1 LKFTFTFLSLAFL
14 HFSLQAQF
22 NLSGTITNSAKET
35 IPSSILMLNL
45 LSSGQNSE
53 SKTDERG
60 NYSFKN
66 VKSGEYELL
75 VYATGYENLAYRLN
89 LTKDTTINIVL
100 NDLSN
105 DLAGVT
111 ITAAKATIANNS
123 EKMVYDVSTSITA
136 SGGDALNALSKVPGV
151 KINDGQVG
159 IAGKGNVRVMI
170 NDRMVQLSGTELTRY
185 LKSIPAGQISRI
197 ELLKNPGANYDAD
210 GNAGLISII
219 TKKNVQQ
226 GYSVNIQTSGK
237 HWFHNPA
244 KVYGTRNF
252 QGLNAAGEIS
262 YNAEKL
268 TARASV
274 SVDHGRLLEGFRTD
288 FNYPQQI
295 WMQSDTGDYKY
306 RMLNYEAGLDYK
318 LSSKTTIGFS
328 YTGGKNV
335 YEGFDHVNNTF
346 TDPATSQL
354 DSSIKA
360 FATYY
365 PVARINAVN
374 LHSMINF
381 DTSGRKLVLN
391 ADYFNHYRTDVSDF
405 ESNSFTSDGSPN
417 PAGSARFYD
426 TNKQQI
432 RIYTFKGDATI
443 PTHFAE
449 FAFGG
454 KLSFID
460 NYSNAFYYN
469 RTPQDELIFNPD
481 LSNEFD
487 YTENTQS
494 LYASMNI
501 TRDQWKYK
509 IGLRSELTQTDGYSH
524 VLKQNT
530 VNNYFQ
536 LFPSLSVNYQPNTDH
551 SLAFNF
557 GRRINRPTF
566 WNLNP
571 YKSLYTAYS
580 YGQGNPYLQPEY
592 NSNFEL
598 SHSYKNILSSSL
610 FFNRTENGFSNV
622 ILADANTNIVYT
634 TPLNFIKTYRYGIS
648 ENLSLPLASWLDNNN
663 QVTFS
668 YTQAKSK
675 LPDINGVNGFGLYLA
690 TNNNI
695 FLNEDKT
702 LAAAVNFWYQFPEV
716 DHISRTNGYYKLD
729 MGFKAAILK
738 KKVDL
743 ALTLNDLFLSSA
755 PVITTTVNNIKQKF
769 TNFQLNRYALLSL
782 SYHFGNTQSKSEER
796 ATGNEEERGR
806 IH

>member
-1 LKFTFTFLSLAFL
+1 MKPLLLCLALMML
-14 HFSLQAQF
+14 HFHLRAQIDT
-22 NLSGTITNSAKET
+22 NLKE
-35 IPSSILMLNL
+35 IEI
-45 LSSGQNSE
+45 
-53 SKTDERG
+53 KA
-60 NYSFKN
+60 
-66 VKSGEYELL
+66 VKST
-75 VYATGYENLAYRLN
+75 V
-89 LTKDTTINIVL
+89 K
-100 NDLSN
+100 
-105 DLAGVT
+105 
-111 ITAAKATIANNS
+111 NNS
-123 EKMVYDVSTSITA
+123 DKLIYDVATSVTA
-136 SGGDALNALSKVPGV
+136 MGSDALNALSKVPGV
-151 KINDGQVG
+151 KISDGQVG

-170 NDRMVQLSGTELTRY
+170 NDRLVQLSGIELTRY

-197 ELLKNPGANYDAD
+197 ELIKNPGANYDAE
-210 GNAGLISII
+210 GNAGLINII
-219 TKKNVQQ
+219 TKKSSQQ
-226 GYSVNIQTSGK
+226 GYAVNLQTSGK
-237 HWFHNPA
+237 RWFHNPA

-252 QGLNAAGEIS
+252 QGLNAAGDIS
-262 YNAEKL
+262 YNSEKL

-274 SVDHGRLLEGFRTD
+274 NLDRGRLLEGFRTD
-288 FNYPQQI
+288 FSYPKQI

-318 LSSKTTIGFS
+318 ISTKTSIGFS
-328 YTGGKNV
+328 YTGGKNI
-335 YEGFDHVNNTF
+335 YDGNDHVNNTF
-346 TDPATSQL
+346 TNPGTAL
-354 DSSIKA
+354 RDSSIKA

-374 LHSMINF
+374 LHSIINF
-381 DTSGRKLVLN
+381 DTSGRKLILN

-405 ESNSFTSDGSPN
+405 ESNSFKSDGSPD
-417 PAGSARFYD
+417 PSGRTRFYD

-432 RIYTFKGDATI
+432 RIYTFKADASI
-443 PTHFAE
+443 PTHFAQ
-449 FAFGG
+449 FDFGG

-460 NYSNAFYYN
+460 NYSNAFYYYK
-469 RTPQDELIFNPD
+469 TAQDELIFNPG

-501 TRDQWKYK
+501 DHQQWKYK
-509 IGLRSELTQTDGYSH
+509 IGLRSELTQTKGYSH

-530 VNNYFQ
+530 INNYFK
-536 LFPSLSVNYQPNTDH
+536 LFPSVSINYQPTAEQ
-551 SLAFNF
+551 SLSFNF

-580 YGQGNPYLQPEY
+580 YGQGNPFLQPEY
-592 NSNFEL
+592 NNNFEL
-598 SHSYKNILSSSL
+598 LHSYKNILSSSL
-610 FFNRTENGFSNV
+610 FFNMTENGFSNV

-675 LPDINGVNGFGLYLA
+675 LSNIEGVNGFGLYLA

-695 FLNEDKT
+695 FLNQEKT

-716 DHISRTNGYYKLD
+716 DRISRTNAYYKLD
-729 MGFKAAILK
+729 LGLKAAILK

-755 PVITTTVNNIKQKF
+755 PVITTTVNNIRQKF
-769 TNFQLNRYALLSL
+769 TNFQMNRYALLSL
-782 SYHFGNTQSKSEER
+782 SYRFGNSGAKSSDKNTGNAEER
-796 ATGNEEERGR
+796 SRAR
-806 IH
+806 

>member
-1 LKFTFTFLSLAFL
+1 MIT
-14 HFSLQAQF
+14 HFHLQAQIDT
-22 NLSGTITNSAKET
+22 NLKE
-35 IPSSILMLNL
+35 IEIIA
-45 LSSGQNSE
+45 
-53 SKTDERG
+53 
-60 NYSFKN
+60 
-66 VKSGEYELL
+66 VKSTVKNNSDKLIYN
-75 VYATGYENLAYRLN
+75 VTTSVTATG
-89 LTKDTTINIVL
+89 T
-100 NDLSN
+100 
-105 DLAGVT
+105 
-111 ITAAKATIANNS
+111 
-123 EKMVYDVSTSITA
+123 
-136 SGGDALNALSKVPGV
+136 DALNALSKVPGI
-151 KINDGQVG
+151 KINDGQIG
-159 IAGKGNVRVMI
+159 IAGKGNVRVMM
-170 NDRMVQLSGTELTRY
+170 NDRLVQLSGTELTRY
-185 LKSIPAGQISRI
+185 LKSIPAGQISSI
-197 ELLKNPGANYDAD
+197 ELIKNPGVNYDAD
-210 GNAGLISII
+210 GNAGLINII
-219 TKKNVQQ
+219 TKKSTRQ
-226 GYSVNIQTSGK
+226 GYAVTIQTSGK

-252 QGLNAAGEIS
+252 QGLNAAGDIS
-262 YNAEKL
+262 YNSDKL
-268 TARASV
+268 AARASI
-274 SVDHGRLLEGFRTD
+274 SIDRGRLLEGFRTD
-288 FNYPQQI
+288 FDYPRQT

-318 LSSKTTIGFS
+318 LNNKTTVGFS
-328 YTGGKNV
+328 YTGGRNI

-346 TDPATSQL
+346 TNPGNGQL

-374 LHSMINF
+374 LHGIINF

-405 ESNSFTSDGSPN
+405 ESNSFDADGSAN
-417 PAGSARFYD
+417 PSGSARFYD

-432 RIYTFKGDATI
+432 NIYTFKADATI
-443 PTHFAE
+443 PTDFAQ
-449 FAFGG
+449 FIFGG

-469 RTPQDELIFNPD
+469 KTGQDEPIYNPGM
-481 LSNEFD
+481 SSEFD
-487 YTENTQS
+487 YIENTQS
-494 LYASMNI
+494 LYAGMNI
-501 TRDQWKYK
+501 DHHHWKYK
-509 IGLRSELTQTDGYSH
+509 IGLRSELTQTKGYSN
-524 VLKQNT
+524 VLKQST
-530 VNNYFQ
+530 LNNYFK

-551 SLAFNF
+551 DLSFNF

-598 SHSYKNILSSSL
+598 SHSYKHLLNSSL
-610 FFNRTENGFSNV
+610 FFNMTENGFSNV

-634 TPLNFIKTYRYGIS
+634 TPLNFITTYRYGIS
-648 ENLSLPLASWLDNNN
+648 ENMSLPFGSWLDNNN

-668 YTQAKSK
+668 YTRAKSK
-675 LPDINGVNGFGLYLA
+675 LANINGVNGFGLYLA

-716 DHISRTNGYYKLD
+716 DKISRTNGYYKLD
-729 MGFKAAILK
+729 LGFKAAVLK

-743 ALTLNDLFLSSA
+743 ALTVNDLFLSSA

-782 SYHFGNTQSKSEER
+782 SYRFGNSTAKSGDKNTGNAEER
-796 ATGNEEERGR
+796 SR